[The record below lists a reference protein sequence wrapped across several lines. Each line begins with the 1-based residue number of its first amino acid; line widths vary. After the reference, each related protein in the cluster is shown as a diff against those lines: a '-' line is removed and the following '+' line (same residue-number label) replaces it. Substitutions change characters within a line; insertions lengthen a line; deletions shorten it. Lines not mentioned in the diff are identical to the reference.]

1 MDVVGLKDKLDL
13 KEARLNAIVVE
24 AVEAGLAPH
33 LGTDLRSI
41 GVELGFNPGIDEN
54 YSLVPQTLSETA
66 KDALVKVLRR
76 CDPVLNEI
84 LKIRR
89 LPNRIAIL
97 NRMIYFMAVLL
108 SLFAAIIAVITFW
121 LTDTRVAVGSLIVL
135 SFTLLSTA
143 AVAVV
148 RQIQV
153 HNAEQAIIHED
164 AQP

>member
-1 MDVVGLKDKLDL
+1 
-13 KEARLNAIVVE
+13 
-24 AVEAGLAPH
+24 

-89 LPNRIAIL
+89 LPNRIATL
-97 NRMIYFMAVLL
+97 NRIIYFMAVLL
-108 SLFAAIIAVITFW
+108 SVFAAIIAMITFW
-121 LTDTRVAVGSLIVL
+121 LTDTRVAVGSLIIL